1 MTIHGY
7 DVTLDVPGLLA
18 SHEGGEERFLQ
29 NPGREHVRTL
39 AHVRDSMQR
48 RFDRQV
54 GSQALEV
61 GAP

>member
-1 MTIHGY
+1 MTVHSY

-18 SHEGGEERFLQ
+18 SHEGGEERLLQ
-29 NPGREHVRTL
+29 NPGREHVRAL
-39 AHVRDSMQR
+39 AHVRDSMKR
-48 RFDRQV
+48 RFDHQV